1 VNPRITINTTPD
13 GEFEIWLNEEGRDL
27 LVRELQA
34 LKVRIPR
41 MLKAT
46 SGNDHFHLGSFEG
59 AEVKLNAR
67 AYRATDNILHSG
79 KVLRRTDEWDRSY
92 FPHVMGDS
100 A

>member
-34 LKVRIPR
+34 LK
-41 MLKAT
+41 AT

-59 AEVKLNAR
+59 AEVKLNAQ